1 MKNSLNRSD
10 MLKSKIA
17 IVELF
22 RQKKGFIVY
31 PVRVNWAVREG
42 EKKTQLI
49 FSVSKRNFK
58 RAVDRNRIKRML
70 REAYRLQQRDF
81 LNELKK
87 RDIVL
92 SLFVGYVGKDIVSY
106 KEIEEKI
113 KLSLNRLLKELK
125 KNEIY

>member
-1 MKNSLNRSD
+1 

-17 IVELF
+17 IAELF

-31 PVRVNWAVREG
+31 PIRMSWAVREEG
-42 EKKTQLI
+42 NKTQLI

-70 REAYRLQQRDF
+70 REAYRVQQHEF
-81 LNELKK
+81 LNELEENN
-87 RDIVL
+87 ISL

-106 KEIEEKI
+106 REIEEKI
-113 KLSLNRLLKELK
+113 NLSLKRLLKELK
-125 KNEIY
+125 KNEVY